1 MIQRAIDMKGV
12 YYSLKLAKSPQSVN
26 VQTLNFQDVRD
37 VYTRVGTGITL
48 RYVLRCVHLR
58 GADDRTSCF
67 TYKQTGAIYRT
78 FLLNVLPVFFE
89 DVPLQQRQ
97 HTWLIHDA
105 SRTHILRTAR
115 QHLNLDR
122 GYNAQK
128 QSTGLH
134 NSLILVV
141 WMFGCGNT

>member
-1 MIQRAIDMKGV
+1 MIQMAIAMKGV
-12 YYSLKLAKSPQSVN
+12 YYSLKLAKSSQSIN

-37 VYTRVGTGITL
+37 VFTRVGTGITL
-48 RYVLRCVHLR
+48 RYVLRGVHLR

-67 TYKQTGAIYRT
+67 TYKQTGAVYHK

-89 DVPLQQRQ
+89 DVPLQQ
-97 HTWLIHDA
+97 HTRIIHDA
-105 SRTHILRTAR
+105 SRTHILRTVR
-115 QHLNLDR
+115 EHLNLDR